1 MLKRRTV
8 VSEIQERLFE
18 KEGGLDLRKEEEEDW
33 EEVPEHRVLP
43 HGWIPERIHLL
54 FRLCHLCHCYCR
66 LLSPFVLFDFH
77 EA

>member
-1 MLKRRTV
+1 LLPLANV
-8 VSEIQERLFE
+8 EENSEL
-18 KEGGLDLRKEEEEDW
+18 EEEDW

-54 FRLCHLCHCYCR
+54 FRLCR